1 LQAVS
6 PSYQINM
13 NLCFIWLNL
22 IKVKLH
28 RDWVTSF
35 TTSKEIAVE
44 KVNYCIILSVIFY
57 DTIQTEMEKLHIY
70 FGRDVLHVKNRAG
83 DVSAE
88 TLVTNNMIG
97 FQ

>member
-1 LQAVS
+1 MQAVS

-28 RDWVTSF
+28 RDWVTSS

-44 KVNYCIILSVIFY
+44 KVNYSRSIRNVKDVAVSKKMVNSNDFVMIDVIMSY
-57 DTIQTEMEKLHIY
+57 SISSNSEE
-70 FGRDVLHVKNRAG
+70 
-83 DVSAE
+83 
-88 TLVTNNMIG
+88 
-97 FQ
+97 